1 MQRNMSCVGLAVSEN
16 TLLADR
22 DLAEIEADAQ
32 KKLGI
37 RHGGR
42 NRWLATLEVRFGEG
56 GGYGGTCAEWVGP
69 TSGSARRRSAH
80 RA

>member
-1 MQRNMSCVGLAVSEN
+1 MLRNMSCVGLAVSEN

-42 NRWLATLEVRFGEG
+42 NRWMATLEVRFGEC
-56 GGYGGTCAEWVGP
+56 GGTAAP
-69 TSGSARRRSAH
+69 ARSGLGLKVVRRGGVQFP